1 MQEIDNH
8 SLGDFAATVVHGFR
22 LDTKAKVFCRSVAVQ
37 EHPEFTLVLSG
48 EYEKIV
54 PMYKVPA

>member
-1 MQEIDNH
+1 MQEINNH

-37 EHPEFTLVLSG
+37 ERPEFTLVLIR
-48 EYEKIV
+48 ECEKTV
-54 PMYKVPA
+54 PMYKIPA